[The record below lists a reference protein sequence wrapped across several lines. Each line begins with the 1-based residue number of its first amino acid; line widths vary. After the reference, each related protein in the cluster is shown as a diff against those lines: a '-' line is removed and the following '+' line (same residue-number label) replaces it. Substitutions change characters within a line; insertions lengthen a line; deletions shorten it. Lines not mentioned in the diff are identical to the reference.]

1 MQNSFDNFLNKN
13 LSNET
18 QTINT
23 VESQNKETIK
33 DPEEDIGRLKD
44 YFKYLDSLE
53 DFENNLK
60 LIQPIKKN
68 IIIFDLI

>member
-33 DPEEDIGRLKD
+33 DPEEDIGRFED
-44 YFKYLDSLE
+44 YFKYLNSLE
-53 DFENNLK
+53 DFENN
-60 LIQPIKKN
+60 IETN
-68 IIIFDLI
+68 TTD